1 MYYDSSFAN
10 LRGGNGIHECHTEK
24 GQSGAP
30 VFLSSKAMEVIGIHK
45 GKDKN
50 LSKNTFTLVS
60 LSMLKDLQNWIE
72 TWKITIKGFEKS
84 EGSFGGMEDI
94 KKENL
99 KLLQEKQAQKEELE
113 KKVQFFKRKFEDSQ
127 KQKEETSLKL
137 NNQLEEMKKRAK
149 ILENEKDQI
158 KKEVQKRDS
167 A

>member
-1 MYYDSSFAN
+1 
-10 LRGGNGIHECHTEK
+10 
-24 GQSGAP
+24 
-30 VFLSSKAMEVIGIHK
+30 
-45 GKDKN
+45 
-50 LSKNTFTLVS
+50 
-60 LSMLKDLQNWIE
+60 
-72 TWKITIKGFEKS
+72 
-84 EGSFGGMEDI
+84 MEDI

-99 KLLQEKQAQKEELE
+99 KLLQEKQAQKEE
-113 KKVQFFKRKFEDSQ
+113 VQFFKRKFEDSQ